1 MRAGYDGTM
10 QSFYAIIE
18 EKDKE
23 NTRIADMRD
32 FFAGW
37 KISIHAR
44 DGLLLTKAR
53 EPGEYLEMI

>member
-1 MRAGYDGTM
+1 MRAGYDGNM

-32 FFAGW
+32 SFAGW

-44 DGLLLTKAR
+44 DGFHLYQSYVNIL
-53 EPGEYLEMI
+53 